1 MTDRKKPGVA
11 FWATVVVVVLL
22 VAYPLSFGPVCSA
35 ITEATSPAF
44 DPIVTFYKPLIVAVR
59 YPDWQW
65 PRSAICWYGG
75 ESGSLVYRAAV
86 VSIAGGSSPRLR
98 PCLKPFTELNPEY

>member
-1 MTDRKKPGVA
+1 MTSPNLPSAV
-11 FWATVVVVVLL
+11 FWATAVIVVVL

-35 ITEATSPAF
+35 ITEPTSPAF
-44 DPIVTFYKPLIVAVR
+44 DPIVTFYKPLFVAVR
-59 YPDWQW
+59 NPDWQW

-86 VSIAGGSSPRLR
+86 VSVAGGSSPRLR
-98 PCLKPFTELNPEY
+98 PGL